1 MRTRRIYWIF
11 SIVILWITC
20 AFLFNYFY
28 KIEKENKIQE
38 IIGHQKIH
46 AHLASKN
53 FEQLFSKWN
62 NVLYYLAKDPNII
75 KVNDAGKEDMLM
87 LTGFLSE
94 ELKGIT
100 RTDSVGKIIFTL
112 PQNSRALGRDISKQ
126 KHMIQILADHQPV
139 VSDVFQ
145 AIQGYQAVVIHY
157 PIFVNGKY
165 NGSIALLLNF
175 EKLTKSILSEIKIG
189 KSGLALMLSRDG
201 IELFCKEK
209 EHVGKPLDISHKDI
223 SSVVDSM
230 RSGKEGISSFEV
242 NSQNSRNIAY
252 YLPVRINNTFWSL
265 VIANSENEIT
275 ASLIDFRN
283 RLLII
288 LAIVFIGGII
298 LSYYGIKAVIIVKE
312 SELRQIAENNLI
324 ESEEKY
330 RRVVEAT
337 DTGYAVT
344 DKDGKILDANMKF
357 ALMTG
362 TSSLSKIMGQTLEK
376 NTSPDDYEKYRKL
389 INNCYA
395 DNTVHTAEI
404 VFNHANGNKIPVEIN
419 ACRINLKNLDQVIM
433 LCRNITERIQVKEE
447 LIKERTLLRTLI
459 DSLPSGVFIKDINYR
474 KVIANPLHIESVKG
488 HMKRNGRNDNI
499 DIIGKTDFEVF
510 LPEEAKNFLEDEK
523 KIIERGEAIINHVEP
538 GWGPNGEKLWLL
550 VSKVPIKTPEGN
562 ILGMVGIT
570 TNITDQKKVEEQLIE
585 AKEKAEQS
593 DNLKTAFLNNISHEI
608 RTPLNAIVG
617 FSGLLND
624 PGLTDEKRESYYQ
637 IISQSSNQLL
647 MIISDIIN
655 IATIEAGQ
663 VKINYSK
670 VAINPII
677 EILYQQHLAS
687 AIFKHLK
694 FGYSKALPDEEAI
707 VETDETKFLEVLSNL
722 ISNAIKFTAK
732 GSVSYGYT
740 LQKETLTFFVADT
753 GIGID
758 SEHYEHI
765 FDRFW
770 RVENNLTKSSRGAG
784 LGLSISKTY
793 VELLGGKIWLESE
806 LHKGTTFYFTLPFK
820 K

>member
-11 SIVILWITC
+11 SIVTLWIAC
-20 AFLFNYFY
+20 ALLFNYFY
-28 KIEKENKIQE
+28 KIERENKINE

-46 AHLASKN
+46 ALLASKN

-75 KVNDAGKEDMLM
+75 NVNAVGKDDMLK
-87 LTGFLSE
+87 LTGFLSD

-100 RTDSVGKIIFTL
+100 RTDSAGRIIFTL
-112 PQNSRALGRDISKQ
+112 PQNSRAIGRDISKQ
-126 KHMIQILADHQPV
+126 KHMIQILSDHQPV
-139 VSDVFQ
+139 VSDVFK
-145 AIQGYQAVVIHY
+145 AVQGFQAVVIHY
-157 PIFVNGKY
+157 PVFVNEKY

-175 EKLTKSILSEIKIG
+175 EKLSKSILSEIKIG
-189 KSGLALMLSRDG
+189 KSGSALMLSRDN
-201 IELFCKEK
+201 IELFCKNES
-209 EHVGKPLDISHKDI
+209 HIGKPIDISHKNL
-223 SSVVDSM
+223 SSIIDSIHL
-230 RSGKEGISSFEV
+230 GKEGISTYELHSKNKTF
-242 NSQNSRNIAY
+242 AY

-265 VIANSENEIT
+265 VINYPEDEIT

-298 LSYYGIKAVIIVKE
+298 LSYYGIKAIIIVRE
-312 SELRQIAENNLI
+312 SELRQIAENNLK

-330 RRVVEAT
+330 RRIVEAT

-344 DKDGKILDANMKF
+344 DKNGKILDANNKF
-357 ALMTG
+357 VQMTG
-362 TSSLSKIMGQTLEK
+362 NVPLSRIVGKSPEK
-376 NTSPDDYEKYRKL
+376 STSPEDYEKYRQL
-389 INNCYA
+389 IHNCYS
-395 DNTVHTAEI
+395 DTTVHSIEI
-404 VFNHANGNKIPVEIN
+404 AFIHKNGNKIPVEIN
-419 ACRINLKNLDQVIM
+419 ACRINLKNEDQVIM
-433 LCRNITERIQVKEE
+433 LCRNITERLQAKEE

-459 DSLPSGVFIKDINYR
+459 DSLPSGVFIKDNDYR
-474 KVIANPLHIESVKG
+474 KVIANPLHIESVKS
-488 HMKRNGRNDNI
+488 HMKRNGRLTDI

-510 LPEEAKNFLEDEK
+510 LPEEAKKYREDEK
-523 KIIERGEAIINHVEP
+523 LIIENGEAVINHVEP
-538 GWGPNGEKLWLL
+538 GWGPNGESIWLL

-570 TNITDQKKVEEQLIE
+570 TDITDQKRVEEQLII

-593 DNLKTAFLNNISHEI
+593 DKLKTAFLNNISHEI

-617 FSGLLND
+617 FSGLMND
-624 PGLTDEKRESYYQ
+624 PGLSEEKRENYYQ
-637 IISQSSNQLL
+637 IISKSSNQLL

-663 VKINYSK
+663 VKINYSL

-677 EILYQQHLAS
+677 EILYHQHLTS
-687 AIFKHLK
+687 AVIKNLK
-694 FGYSKALPDEEAI
+694 FEYSKALPDEDA
-707 VETDETKFLEVLSNL
+707 VVKTDETKFVEILSNL
-722 ISNAIKFTAK
+722 ISNALKFTEK

-740 LQKETLTFFVADT
+740 VQDEVLTFFVSDT
-753 GIGID
+753 GIGIKT
-758 SEHYEHI
+758 EYHQQI

-770 RVENNLTKSSRGAG
+770 RVENNLTQSSRGAG

-806 LHKGTTFYFTLPFK
+806 LNKGTTFYFTLPFK

>member
-11 SIVILWITC
+11 SIIILWIVC
-20 AFLFNYFY
+20 VFLFNYFN

-38 IIGHQKIH
+38 VIGHQKIH

-75 KVNDAGKEDMLM
+75 NVNDAGKEDMLK

-112 PQNSRALGRDISKQ
+112 PQNSRAIGRDISRQ
-126 KHMIQILADHQPV
+126 KHMIQILSDHQPV

-145 AIQGYQAVVIHY
+145 AVQGYQAVVIHY
-157 PIFVNGKY
+157 PVFVDGQY
-165 NGSIALLLNF
+165 NGSIALLLDF
-175 EKLTKSILSEIKIG
+175 EKLTKNILSEIKIG
-189 KSGLALMLSRDG
+189 KSGFAMMLSRDG

-209 EHVGKPLDISHKDI
+209 NHIGKPLDISHKDL
-223 SSVVDSM
+223 SSIVDSM
-230 RSGKEGISSFEV
+230 RSGKEGISSFV
-242 NSQNSRNIAY
+242 INSQNKRNFAY
-252 YLPVRINNTFWSL
+252 YIPVRINNTFWSL
-265 VIANSENEIT
+265 VITYSEDEIT
-275 ASLIDFRN
+275 ASLVDFRN

-298 LSYYGIKAVIIVKE
+298 LSYYSIKAIIIVRE
-312 SELRQIAENNLI
+312 SELRQIAENKLK

-344 DKDGKILDANMKF
+344 DKEGKILDANMKF
-357 ALMTG
+357 VHMTG
-362 TSSLSKIMGQTLEK
+362 TSSLNKIMGHTLER
-376 NTSPDDYEKYRKL
+376 NTSPNDYEKYRQL
-389 INNCYA
+389 ISKCYA
-395 DNTVHTAEI
+395 DYTVHTAEI
-404 VFNHANGNKIPVEIN
+404 DFNHVNGNKIPVEIN
-419 ACRINLKNLDQVIM
+419 ACRINLKNQDQVIM
-433 LCRNITERIQVKEE
+433 LCRNITERIQAKEE

-459 DSLPSGVFIKDINYR
+459 DSLPSGVFIKDTYYR
-474 KVIANPLHIESVKG
+474 KIIANPLHIDSVKG
-488 HMKRNGRNDNI
+488 HMKRNGRNDDI
-499 DIIGKTDFEVF
+499 DILGKTDFEVF
-510 LPEEAKNFLEDEK
+510 LPEEAKNFMEDEK
-523 KIIERGEAIINHVEP
+523 RIMEKGEAIINHVEP
-538 GWGPNGEKLWLL
+538 GWGPNGEKIWLL

-570 TNITDQKKVEEQLIE
+570 TNITDQKKIEEQLIE

-617 FSGLLND
+617 FSGLMND
-624 PGLTDEKRESYYQ
+624 PGLTDEKRDNYYQ

-663 VKINYSK
+663 VKINNSK

-677 EILYQQHLAS
+677 EILYQQHLAN
-687 AIFKHLK
+687 ANFKHLK
-694 FGYSKALPDEEAI
+694 FGYSKGLPDEEAI
-707 VETDETKFLEVLSNL
+707 VETDETKFLEILSNL
-722 ISNAIKFTAK
+722 ISNAIKFTEM

-740 LQKETLTFFVADT
+740 RQKETLTFFVTDT
-753 GIGID
+753 GIGINT
-758 SEHYEHI
+758 EHYEHI

-770 RVENNLTKSSRGAG
+770 RVDNKLTKSSRGAG

-806 LHKGTTFYFTLPFK
+806 PHKGTTFYFTLPFK